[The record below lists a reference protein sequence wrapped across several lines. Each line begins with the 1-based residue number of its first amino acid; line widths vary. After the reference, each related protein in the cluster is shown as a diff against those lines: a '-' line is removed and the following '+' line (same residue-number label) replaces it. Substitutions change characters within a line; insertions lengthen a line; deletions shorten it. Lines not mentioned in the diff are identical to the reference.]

1 MLSSTTTTIPTAAS
15 SQNQNHHRSSI
26 MAPSSIRSTG
36 AGGSRLQPPK
46 SLAPSISSGYSY
58 SSSTSLSPLMTPTAT
73 TSGTTPTTPMTT
85 TSANSNSIGSSG
97 IPGPG
102 FRKISVSSPRP
113 VVVPPSFSS
122 TGPTSLNMTNNNVS
136 VASDQTHMTQPSSLS
151 SLSSSSASSP
161 TPSFT
166 PTASTT
172 ATTTTTA
179 TTSAS
184 SSPAASSK
192 TENVTVTVRI
202 RPFSHSE
209 LKVAGGVTQVWEVND
224 ESNIA
229 YNDDYAVNTRKAAVD
244 YAYDHALTGSDN
256 ELIYNSSVK
265 NLVQSA
271 MEGYNGTVFAYGQTS
286 SGKTYTMSGTE
297 TQPGI
302 TPRAVEDVF
311 KYIRENSEREFLLRV
326 SYMEIYNESI
336 RDLLSPEAIDLRI
349 HEDKR
354 RGVYVSPLKEE
365 IVTTPIQVMR
375 IIERGDYQRHVSSTD
390 FNAHSSRSHSIFQ
403 ITVESRERSP
413 VAPGSPTPWKPL
425 AAKSAS
431 AVRVSQLNLIDLAG
445 SEKASSDIE
454 RRKEGAFINKSLL
467 TLGTV
472 ISKLTEERGAHIPYR
487 DSKLTRILQS
497 SLNGSARVSVICT
510 ISPSYLNVEESN
522 NTLKFAARVKK
533 VVTKAQTNQ
542 VMDDKALLEKYR
554 REISELKAQLMITA
568 EATARA
574 GASTTGSSTSI
585 AGGLELDKAKQA
597 ELSRL
602 LEKERMRH
610 EEEMGEMNMVR
621 NALKERIDHLTKL
634 ILTSQSINAKPTTAT
649 TTTATT
655 NSSSSS
661 SGAGTGTTGGGV
673 GITTVVETSADGTV
687 LEFPKEIES
696 RLAQKDTIV
705 RQLQNELETQQDKLQ
720 MVRTVLEKAFRG
732 ESVDLGKAL
741 AKLEQVRPQEKFL
754 IAKRA
759 SLVGLNN
766 MLVQGSGS
774 EAEALLFLQAK
785 NNNGSTVSST
795 GGLDDAMAK
804 MSLHSGSTGAV
815 NENDDDDDE
824 DLMDTP
830 WNRSELQSLRQ
841 AKRELE
847 IIVMDQENKIEDLI
861 ALSSSTYS
869 RSTTPTPQQQQQQLH
884 PQAAGGGGANMSN
897 LYQDEEEF
905 KELVFELEQQR
916 QQIESWEE
924 EREKERATMVEMR
937 NRMRRFEMENQQLK
951 SQLQQG
957 GGGARVVSSGYNGS
971 PNSSSMSSSSFGS
984 MKNGNNNSDTT
995 ISVSATRLSAE
1006 EIASLPPQVLAKVKE
1021 LEMTAQKER
1030 RMRMEDQQRSMG
1042 RIASLE
1048 ADLTIMKAQMSVQNL
1063 AGY

>member
-1 MLSSTTTTIPTAAS
+1 MLRSSNDRLGIPQPTSQASGVPSPTTPTPTP
-15 SQNQNHHRSSI
+15 HRSSI
-26 MAPSSIRSTG
+26 LPPSSIRSP
-36 AGGSRLQPPK
+36 SRLQQPK
-46 SLAPSISSGYSY
+46 SALPSPAPATTVTAPSAPTTGIPGFRKVSVSTPKAPMPLNLATSIPQEEMTQVSPPSSISTTTTTTSTTTP
-58 SSSTSLSPLMTPTAT
+58 SSTSSAPT
-73 TSGTTPTTPMTT
+73 TTPTT
-85 TSANSNSIGSSG
+85 
-97 IPGPG
+97 
-102 FRKISVSSPRP
+102 
-113 VVVPPSFSS
+113 
-122 TGPTSLNMTNNNVS
+122 
-136 VASDQTHMTQPSSLS
+136 
-151 SLSSSSASSP
+151 
-161 TPSFT
+161 
-166 PTASTT
+166 
-172 ATTTTTA
+172 
-179 TTSAS
+179 
-184 SSPAASSK
+184 SK

-202 RPFSHSE
+202 RPFSNSE

-224 ESNIA
+224 GSNIV
-229 YNDDYAVNTRKAAVD
+229 YNDDYAVNTRRAAVD

-256 ELIYNSSVK
+256 ELIYNTSVK

-403 ITVESRERSP
+403 ITVESRERSS
-413 VAPGSPTPWKPL
+413 AMPGSPTTWKPVG
-425 AAKSAS
+425 AKSAS

-445 SEKASSDIE
+445 SEKASSDVE

-472 ISKLTEERGAHIPYR
+472 ISKLTEEKGAHIPYR

-497 SLNGSARVSVICT
+497 SLNGSARVSVIST

-554 REISELKAQLMITA
+554 REISELKAQLMLTA

-574 GASTTGSSTSI
+574 PAAGVNGS
-585 AGGLELDKAKQA
+585 GVELDKAKQA

-602 LEKERMRH
+602 LEKERLKH

-621 NALKERIDHLTKL
+621 NALKERIEHLTKL
-634 ILTSQSINAKPTTAT
+634 ILTSSSINAKPVDQPALPVG
-649 TTTATT
+649 AHAA
-655 NSSSSS
+655 SSSL
-661 SGAGTGTTGGGV
+661 TGGRSG
-673 GITTVVETSADGTV
+673 TTVVETSADGTV

-705 RQLQNELETQQDKLQ
+705 RQLQSELESQQEKFQ
-720 MVRTVLEKAFRG
+720 MMRTVLERASRG
-732 ESVDLGKAL
+732 EAVDLDKTL
-741 AKLEQVRPQEKFL
+741 AKLEEIRPQEKFL
-754 IAKRA
+754 IEKRA
-759 SLVGLNN
+759 SIMGLNT
-766 MLVQGSGS
+766 LVQSSSSGS
-774 EAEALLFLQAK
+774 LDGLAK
-785 NNNGSTVSST
+785 VSR
-795 GGLDDAMAK
+795 
-804 MSLHSGSTGAV
+804 SGSNERLATGEN
-815 NENDDDDDE
+815 NEEDDL

-847 IIVMDQENKIEDLI
+847 IVVIDQEKKIEDLI
-861 ALSSSTYS
+861 ALSSSYS
-869 RSTTPTPQQQQQQLH
+869 RSTTPTP
-884 PQAAGGGGANMSN
+884 PQPPIIAFEDSDEFRN
-897 LYQDEEEF
+897 LV
-905 KELVFELEQQR
+905 LELEEQR
-916 QQIESWEE
+916 EHILSMDE
-924 EREKERATMVEMR
+924 EREGYKAAMTEMR
-937 NRMRRFEMENQQLK
+937 NRMRRMDMENQQLK
-951 SQLQQG
+951 ASAQSK
-957 GGGARVVSSGYNGS
+957 ANGS
-971 PNSSSMSSSSFGS
+971 SNGYSNGS
-984 MKNGNNNSDTT
+984 HETAL
-995 ISVSATRLSAE
+995 SVSELSQ
-1006 EIASLPPQVLAKVKE
+1006 LPPQLAAKIKD
-1021 LEMTAQKER
+1021 LDATAQKER
-1030 RMRMEDQQRSMG
+1030 RLRLEDQQRSMG

-1048 ADLTIMKAQMSVQNL
+1048 AELTMLKAEMSVRDL